1 MKRRTVNFI
10 ILAVNSLVKA
20 LIRFCE
26 GDKKNHK
33 LLSFLTDAPLMHLVY
48 APSFCITTMKSFQF
62 LLGIAVAAREI
73 KLKEMD
79 VHFSFLGGGGEG

>member
-1 MKRRTVNFI
+1 MREI
-10 ILAVNSLVKA
+10 
-20 LIRFCE
+20 
-26 GDKKNHK
+26 KKNHK

-79 VHFSFLGGGGEG
+79 VHFSFLGGGRGNKVN